1 MDFYLKYISILITA
15 FFFRSCSSL
24 STIKDTRVAVYTP
37 ELGATPLIHPA
48 RIRLDTPSYS
58 LGVSALETGD
68 TGTWY
73 CRVDGRS
80 NMVTA
85 YNIKVTGEIK
95 KENKKQDRKSTRSPS
110 IVLQTDRQTEL
121 LLEVLADLKSFNITA
136 HVHKPRSK
144 NMAQLKCSKT
154 MKIHFNWV

>member
-1 MDFYLKYISILITA
+1 MQQYNASPIAVSLITPSS
-15 FFFRSCSSL
+15 FRSCSSL

-58 LGVSALETGD
+58 LRVSSLETGD

-85 YNIKVTGEIK
+85 YNIKVTGETEVIK
-95 KENKKQDRKSTRSPS
+95 QL
-110 IVLQTDRQTEL
+110 IV
-121 LLEVLADLKSFNITA
+121 EVLI
-136 HVHKPRSK
+136 P
-144 NMAQLKCSKT
+144 
-154 MKIHFNWV
+154 

>member
-1 MDFYLKYISILITA
+1 M
-15 FFFRSCSSL
+15 
-24 STIKDTRVAVYTP
+24 AVYTP

-58 LGVSALETGD
+58 LGVSGLETGD

-85 YNIKVTGEIK
+85 YNIRVTGE
-95 KENKKQDRKSTRSPS
+95 
-110 IVLQTDRQTEL
+110 TEL
-121 LLEVLADLKSFNITA
+121 RVNRIGSKSSCLA
-136 HVHKPRSK
+136 
-144 NMAQLKCSKT
+144 
-154 MKIHFNWV
+154 

>member
-1 MDFYLKYISILITA
+1 MLNVIPMFLFSTTKGKEISVINIICHSNKNVYVSFLCSNAAPVLIRI
-15 FFFRSCSSL
+15 FPRSCSSL

-58 LGVSALETGD
+58 LGVSGLEAGD

-85 YNIKVTGEIK
+85 YNLKVTGQSSPTSSKFEELVSLQIP
-95 KENKKQDRKSTRSPS
+95 KSKFSFK
-110 IVLQTDRQTEL
+110 L
-121 LLEVLADLKSFNITA
+121 LLDDCI
-136 HVHKPRSK
+136 PR
-144 NMAQLKCSKT
+144 
-154 MKIHFNWV
+154 F

>member
-1 MDFYLKYISILITA
+1 M
-15 FFFRSCSSL
+15 
-24 STIKDTRVAVYTP
+24 AVYTP

-58 LGVSALETGD
+58 LGVSGLETGD

-85 YNIKVTGEIK
+85 YNIKVTGEAELMEQLIGG
-95 KENKKQDRKSTRSPS
+95 
-110 IVLQTDRQTEL
+110 VL
-121 LLEVLADLKSFNITA
+121 IY
-136 HVHKPRSK
+136 HK
-144 NMAQLKCSKT
+144 MC
-154 MKIHFNWV
+154 WC

>member
-1 MDFYLKYISILITA
+1 M
-15 FFFRSCSSL
+15 
-24 STIKDTRVAVYTP
+24 AVYTP

-85 YNIKVTGEIK
+85 YNIKVTGEEKIREK
-95 KENKKQDRKSTRSPS
+95 KTETMTTRQD
-110 IVLQTDRQTEL
+110 
-121 LLEVLADLKSFNITA
+121 
-136 HVHKPRSK
+136 H
-144 NMAQLKCSKT
+144 
-154 MKIHFNWV
+154 